1 MAEAVTCQEALYY
14 KKDEEL
20 DSLVN
25 AITTSGARPSKC
37 VTIKISNFSN
47 FTLSVTFTKVDNK
60 TNFN

>member
-25 AITTSGARPSKC
+25 AISPPVGLDHQS
-37 VTIKISNFSN
+37 VLLSNQ
-47 FTLSVTFTKVDNK
+47 
-60 TNFN
+60 